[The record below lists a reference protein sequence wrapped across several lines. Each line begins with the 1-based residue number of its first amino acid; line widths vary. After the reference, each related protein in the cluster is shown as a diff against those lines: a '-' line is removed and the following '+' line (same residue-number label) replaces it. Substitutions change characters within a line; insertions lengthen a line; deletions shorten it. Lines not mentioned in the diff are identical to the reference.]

1 MIYSR
6 LFIALAEHSVEFQ
19 RKMEIFF
26 YSTFNC
32 KLVSLLKFETWHQH
46 LVTHCRSINVW
57 KNCTWLVYIWCKYS
71 YLNDLFCIS
80 VILNG
85 KVGKNMTHHNH
96 NLTLITR
103 KHYNKGNCV
112 VGLFCTVGKNVPTH
126 HPCENYSVWH
136 FIGP

>member
-1 MIYSR
+1 M
-6 LFIALAEHSVEFQ
+6 
-19 RKMEIFF
+19 
-26 YSTFNC
+26 
-32 KLVSLLKFETWHQH
+32 FEKVAGTQ
-46 LVTHCRSINVW
+46 
-57 KNCTWLVYIWCKYS
+57 LVYIWCKYS

-112 VGLFCTVGKNVPTH
+112 VGLFLHCRKKFTKPPYANYTVG
-126 HPCENYSVWH
+126 H